1 MISRTAAGSEPP
13 MRYTRIGTAPEAR
26 PTLVAQNSKSGL
38 TPTVPNRSRV
48 TELKNV
54 R

>member
-1 MISRTAAGSEPP
+1 

-26 PTLVAQNSKSGL
+26 PTLVAQNSTSGL